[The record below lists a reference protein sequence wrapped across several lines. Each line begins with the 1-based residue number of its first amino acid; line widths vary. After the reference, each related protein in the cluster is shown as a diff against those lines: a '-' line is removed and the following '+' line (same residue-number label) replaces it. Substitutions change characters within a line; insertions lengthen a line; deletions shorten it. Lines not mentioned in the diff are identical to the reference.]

1 MDDINGKVS
10 MACNT
15 LRDFFASDKK
25 CMLVKGTAC
34 YEKHKIIMCALNE
47 IMSGG
52 HFLFRSEGLQT
63 LPSHDVLGWAGIK
76 NIPHSSQKTKIGNNV
91 YEFDSMFSPQ
101 TKQRTSHSFDGV
113 IVYPVESILCSRKY
127 NLLDELFQP
136 IKQIPKI
143 ILVTN
148 RDNLP
153 YDYSVLEKYKESV
166 LILNQ

>member
-1 MDDINGKVS
+1 MDDINSKVS
-10 MACNT
+10 IACNA
-15 LRDFFASDKK
+15 LREFFASDKK
-25 CMLVKGTAC
+25 CMIVKGTARW
-34 YEKHKIIMCALNE
+34 EKHKIIMCALNE

-63 LPSHDVLGWAGIK
+63 LTTHSVLGWAGIEK
-76 NIPHSSQKTKIGNNV
+76 TPSSGKKTRIGNNI
-91 YEFDSMFSPQ
+91 YEFDSMFSAQ
-101 TKQRTSHSFDGV
+101 TKRRTSHSFDGV
-113 IVYPVESILCSRKY
+113 IVYPVESILCSQKY
-127 NLLDELFQP
+127 SLLDELFQP

-148 RDNLP
+148 HDNLP